1 MKRLLSLTLM
11 MVMVFS
17 LSACGKSDAAQNVDD
32 QISAIGEVTLDSE
45 SKITEAE
52 SALAALSQEDRDQV
66 DGAGELAEARTAYDA
81 LVVEETINAIG
92 TVTLDSGDAISA
104 ARAAYD
110 SASAEVQAA
119 VSNADQLAAAETAI
133 SDLRVQQV
141 SELIGAIGE
150 VTLEDGETIRTA
162 QDMLEKLSDEDAA
175 KVANAGEL
183 ETASK
188 MLETIQKEQAEGLL
202 SKMRKEED
210 KVQGVSFYYPSA
222 WKFYADGS
230 WVADQRCFLLPY
242 IGRDSNRIW
251 MRMVFNY
258 TGDDWVFFDHITVV
272 ADGERFSKSFK
283 YFDMVH
289 DNGGGVVWEYIDVEA
304 FDSDLKMLRAIANSS
319 ETIIRFEGDDYL
331 HDLTVKDSD
340 KAAIREALAAYE
352 AFK

>member
-1 MKRLLSLTLM
+1 MKRLLSLMLTLTL
-11 MVMVFS
+11 VMVFS
-17 LSACGKSDAAQNVDD
+17 LSACGKSEAAKGVDD
-32 QISAIGEVTLDSE
+32 QINAIGEVTLDSE

-66 DGAGELAEARTAYDA
+66 
-81 LVVEETINAIG
+81 
-92 TVTLDSGDAISA
+92 DSGDAISA

-141 SELIGAIGE
+141 TELISAIGE
-150 VTLEDGETIRTA
+150 VTLEDGESIQTA
-162 QDMLEKLSDEDAA
+162 QDMLEKLSDEDAS

-183 ETASK
+183 ETASTT
-188 MLETIQKEQAEGLL
+188 LETLKKEQTEGLL

-210 KVQGVSFYYPSA
+210 KVQGVSFHYPSA
-222 WKFYADGS
+222 WKFYSDGS

-242 IGRDSNRIW
+242 IGRDANQVW

-258 TGDDWVFFDHITVV
+258 TGDNWVFFDHITVA
-272 ADGERFSKSFK
+272 ADDKRFNKSFP

-289 DNGGGVVWEYIDVEA
+289 NNGGGSVWEYIDVEVY
-304 FDSDLKMLRAIANSS
+304 DSDLKMLRAIADSA
-319 ETIIRFEGDDYL
+319 ETIIRFAGDDYY
-331 HDLTVKDSD
+331 HDLTVTNSD
-340 KAAIREALAAYE
+340 KAAIREALDAYE
-352 AFK
+352 ALK

>member
-1 MKRLLSLTLM
+1 MKRLLSLTLTLGR
-11 MVMVFS
+11 VFS
-17 LSACGKSDAAQNVDD
+17 LSACGKSEAAKGVDD
-32 QISAIGEVTLDSE
+32 QINAIGEVTLDSE

-141 SELIGAIGE
+141 TELISAIGE
-150 VTLEDGETIRTA
+150 VTLEDGEAIQTA
-162 QDMLEKLSDEDAA
+162 QDMLEKLSDEDAS

-183 ETASK
+183 EAASTT
-188 MLETIQKEQAEGLL
+188 LETLKKEQAEGLL

-222 WKFYADGS
+222 WKFYSNGS

-242 IGRDSNRIW
+242 IGRDSNQVW

-258 TGDDWVFFDHITVV
+258 TGDDWVFFDHITVA
-272 ADGERFSKSFK
+272 ADEERFNKSFK

-289 DNGGGVVWEYIDVEA
+289 DNGGGSVWEYIDVEVY
-304 FDSDLKMLRAIANSS
+304 DSDLKMLRAIADSA
-319 ETIIRFEGDDYL
+319 ETIIRFEGDDYY
-331 HDLTVKDSD
+331 HDLTVTNID
-340 KAAIREALAAYE
+340 KAAIREALDAYE
-352 AFK
+352 ALK